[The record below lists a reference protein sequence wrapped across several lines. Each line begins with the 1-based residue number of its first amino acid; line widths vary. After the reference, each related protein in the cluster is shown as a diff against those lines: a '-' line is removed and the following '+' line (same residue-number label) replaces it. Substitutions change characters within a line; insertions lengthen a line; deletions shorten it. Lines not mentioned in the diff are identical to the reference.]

1 MIATHVPSSHPELE
15 ALTRRALDHLQ
26 SLGYKPASLRQL
38 RHIWTRLCAFAQECS
53 LPDGISEELV
63 DQFLAL
69 HRVPGTAAERTSYH
83 RLLRRATGALAA
95 FAVHGTVARRL
106 TVRTPSQIPVP
117 LREAQTRY
125 LTYCATHLGFRPTTL
140 RVQRQ
145 HLDAFLGHVHQQ
157 GVAQIAE
164 ITPGHLSA
172 FIRARCHLSTG
183 SVAFSISTL
192 RSFLRVAFAQ
202 GWLPSDLSED
212 VPTVHVRPDAKIPS
226 VWTEVDVDALLAAVD
241 LASPIGKR
249 DRAILLLACRLG
261 MRAGDIRTLTLDAI
275 QWATSRITFA
285 QQKTGTCIDL
295 PMSDEIAEALIDY
308 LRHGRPATARREV
321 FLRGHAP
328 FEPFGS
334 NNNLHGV
341 VTRYRR
347 LAGIELKPKTRRG
360 LHSLRHTLATRL
372 LARGVPL
379 ETIGMVL
386 GHHSLD
392 VTRRYTKV
400 DLDGLRAAA
409 LELPEVTP

>member
-1 MIATHVPSSHPELE
+1 MTDSHTPSSHPELE
-15 ALTRRALDHLQ
+15 ELTRRALKLLE
-26 SLGYKPASLRQL
+26 SLGYKPTSLADFRQT
-38 RHIWTRLCAFAQECS
+38 WTRLCAFAQERA
-53 LPDGISEELV
+53 LPDGISEELI

-83 RLLRRATGALAA
+83 RHLRRATGVLAD

-106 TVRTPSQIPVP
+106 TVRTPSQVP
-117 LREAQTRY
+117 TSLREAQTQY
-125 LTYCATHLGFRPTTL
+125 LTYCATHLGARPTTL

-157 GVAQIAE
+157 GVAQAAAIA
-164 ITPGHLSA
+164 PCHLSS
-172 FIRARCHLSTG
+172 FIRARCHLATRT
-183 SVAFSISTL
+183 VALSISTL
-192 RSFLRVAFAQ
+192 RSFLRVGFVQ
-202 GWLPSDLSED
+202 GWLPSDLSTD
-212 VPTVHVRPDAKIPS
+212 VPTVHMRPDAKIPS
-226 VWTEVDVDALLAAVD
+226 VWTEEEVGALLAAVD

-275 QWATSRITFA
+275 QWSTARITFA
-285 QQKTGTCIDL
+285 QQKTGTTIDL
-295 PMSDEIAEALIDY
+295 PMSDEVAEALIDY

-334 NNNLHGV
+334 NNNLHDV

-360 LHSLRHTLATRL
+360 LHSLRHSLATRL

-379 ETIGMVL
+379 ETIGTVL

>member
-1 MIATHVPSSHPELE
+1 MIDTHVSSSHPQLE
-15 ALTRRALDHLQ
+15 ALIRRALTHLE
-26 SLGYKPASLRQL
+26 SLGYKPTSLRQL
-38 RHIWTRLCAFAQECS
+38 RQIWKRLCAFAQERS

-69 HRVPGTAAERTSYH
+69 YRVPGTAAERTSYH

-106 TVRTPSQIPVP
+106 TRRTLAQLPVS
-117 LREAQTRY
+117 LHEAQIRY
-125 LTYCATHLGFRPTTL
+125 LTYCTTHLGFRPTTL
-140 RVQRQ
+140 RVRRQ

-157 GVAQIAE
+157 GVVQVAA
-164 ITPGHLSA
+164 ITPVHLSG
-172 FIRARCHLSTG
+172 FIRARCHLASSTL
-183 SVAFSISTL
+183 ALSIGTL
-192 RSFLRVAFAQ
+192 RSFLRVGFGQ
-202 GWLPSDLSED
+202 GWLPSDLVAD
-212 VPTVHVRPDAKIPS
+212 VPTVHVRADATIPS
-226 VWTEVDVDALLAAVD
+226 VWTQAELDTLLAAVD
-241 LASPIGKR
+241 VPSPIGKR

-275 QWATSRITFA
+275 HWATSRITFV
-285 QQKTGTCIDL
+285 QQKTGTGVDL
-295 PMSDEIAEALIDY
+295 PMPDEIAEALIDY

-334 NNNLHGV
+334 NNSLHDV

-347 LAGIELKPKTRRG
+347 LAGIALKPKTRRG

-379 ETIGMVL
+379 EMIGMVL

-400 DLDGLRAAA
+400 DLDGLRAVA
-409 LELPEVTP
+409 LELPGVTP